1 MRFKGMGRDRK
12 YEIRNTEYGIETN
25 VERPVQNIEW
35 KYNVPGRDRC
45 KMQET
50 RDLSADRRVRLSSV
64 DMKIL
69 PTEQDFHLACPAAAG
84 I

>member
-12 YEIRNTEYGIETN
+12 YEIRITELKPMSN
-25 VERPVQNIEW
+25 AERPVQNIEG

-50 RDLSADRRVRLSSV
+50 RN
-64 DMKIL
+64 
-69 PTEQDFHLACPAAAG
+69 
-84 I
+84 

>member
-1 MRFKGMGRDRK
+1 
-12 YEIRNTEYGIETN
+12 
-25 VERPVQNIEW
+25 
-35 KYNVPGRDRC
+35 
-45 KMQET
+45 MQET

-69 PTEQDFHLACPAAAG
+69 PTEQDFHLACLPAAAG